1 MRTRAASASVG
12 DADPVTEQFACHGI
26 FTELIDDGWRVL
38 LLCETDELVARGAL
52 PSTRSKIT
60 MIAARSP
67 VPLLTR
73 FPFSS
78 YSSTP
83 VACAI
88 KLLTT
93 RCNLV
98 MLGWRLSTGSLSCEI
113 SSIVKSL

>member
-38 LLCETDELVARGAL
+38 LLCETDELVARGTL
-52 PSTRSKIT
+52 PSTRSKIF
-60 MIAARSP
+60 AARSP

-83 VACAI
+83 LACAI
-88 KLLTT
+88 TLLTT
-93 RCNLV
+93 RCNLF